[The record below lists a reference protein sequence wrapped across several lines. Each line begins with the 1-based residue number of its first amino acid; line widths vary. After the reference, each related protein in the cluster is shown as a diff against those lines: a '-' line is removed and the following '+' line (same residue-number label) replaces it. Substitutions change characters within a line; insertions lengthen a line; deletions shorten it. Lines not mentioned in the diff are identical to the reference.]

1 MIADWFSKPTKK
13 IGFEDVK
20 VAISS
25 SSKYLIINTLL
36 SNEQDCLIKNTVDV
50 KDEERTLNSIL
61 DNYEMKKVS
70 IIVYGKNA
78 ADNSVEKKYKQL
90 VGLGF
95 SNVYMYSGG
104 LFEWMLLQDIYG
116 DKEFPTTKKELDILK
131 YKPIKVMSVHLLEY

>member
-1 MIADWFSKPTKK
+1 MITDWFSKPTKK

-25 SSKYLIINTLL
+25 SSKYFIINTLL
-36 SNEQDCLIKNTVDV
+36 TNEQDCLIKNTVDV
-50 KDEERTLNSIL
+50 KDEEKTLNSIL

-95 SNVYMYSGG
+95 SNVYIYSGG

-116 DKEFPTTKKELDILK
+116 DKEFPTTAKVLDILK
-131 YKPIKVMSVHLLEY
+131 YRPVKEL